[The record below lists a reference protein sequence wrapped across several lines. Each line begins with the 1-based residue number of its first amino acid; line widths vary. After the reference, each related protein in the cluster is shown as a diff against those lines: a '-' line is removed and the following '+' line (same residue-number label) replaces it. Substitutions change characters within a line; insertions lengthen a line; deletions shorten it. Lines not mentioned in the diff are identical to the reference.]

1 MNGKKR
7 SMSSITPKSAQ
18 DSKFPA
24 NFVNR
29 PSRGIRDQWAC
40 GTFRRSCSTSA
51 GLPEPHSLRQEPPAR
66 RHPRSSAACSANAA
80 RGYSRSTSFIYSGSV
95 SYSKCPSWRQA
106 VSPAPQSG
114 LSPKRVSG
122 VYLVAY
128 GCRDLRKLEEEMAP
142 PRHSPGR
149 TKDTGHPEIVLQRQD
164 TTRTD
169 ELVVPQDRAR
179 H

>member
-114 LSPKRVSG
+114 LSPKRSFRGLSRGLRMPRSSEGRRRDGSAAPLTWAHERHRPSG
-122 VYLVAY
+122 N
-128 GCRDLRKLEEEMAP
+128 
-142 PRHSPGR
+142 SPS
-149 TKDTGHPEIVLQRQD
+149 
-164 TTRTD
+164 TTRYD
-169 ELVVPQDRAR
+169 
-179 H
+179 